1 MSFYN
6 NLTSQNQL
14 SFDFETD
21 FKLQVDNSYYFGGNA
36 GIGKTTTVLQ
46 HAKHFINHTEV
57 DNDWQD
63 RNMQFIKFSDIVKIA
78 RNCFVDGD
86 QGWNNRQQLKQIK
99 ECFYLIID
107 DIGTE
112 KQTEFVDQLIY
123 DIIDWRYENNCI
135 TLFTSNY
142 ALTEV
147 RQKYHERI
155 ASRILGI
162 CGQNNVFYKEDGTDK
177 RFAKKKTVSLEA
189 ICEKNKIT
197 NEAKTKQP
205 KVDPVSVCQNI
216 LIGIAKSNPKLI
228 NKILTGQADSWMV
241 KIAKQ
246 SGLESPEEVILLLQ
260 TSKEFAQI

>member
-6 NLTSQNQL
+6 NLTTQNQL

-46 HAKHFINHTEV
+46 HAKHFINHTKV

-63 RNMQFIKFSDIVKIA
+63 RNMHFIKFNEIVQLA
-78 RNCFVDGD
+78 RNSFKDGD
-86 QGWNNRQQLKQIK
+86 EGWQNKQNLKQIK

-123 DIIDWRYENNCI
+123 DIIDCRYENNCI

-162 CGQNNVFYKEDGTDK
+162 CGQDNVFYKQDGADR
-177 RFAKKKTVSLEA
+177 RFAKKKTVSLQA
-189 ICEKNKIT
+189 ICEKNQIKNQNKSKPKI
-197 NEAKTKQP
+197 
-205 KVDPVSVCQNI
+205 DPVSVCQNM
-216 LIGIAKSNPKLI
+216 LIGIARTNPKLI
-228 NKILTGQADSWMV
+228 NNILVGQANDWIV

-260 TSKEFAQI
+260 TSEEFANF